1 MSERALDVAP
11 AWRAWVAENLLRD
24 EPAADVVLGLIES
37 GVPESLAHQVVEET
51 LRSPIFRAASPFARE
66 SRRLR
71 TLARLDRARWN
82 AKADPTGIERIPY
95 PGNEVFFERYWA
107 AGAPVVFAG
116 MTEGWKAHQSWQLA
130 ALAERFGD
138 VPVDIT
144 DGRASN
150 PNYDMEHKKH
160 IRTVLLREYI
170 ERIRA
175 TEGESNDFY
184 MVANN
189 RNTQKGLAGVFDD
202 IALPP
207 RLFRDDLAAGSA
219 FWLGPAGTV
228 TPLHHDTSNILFFQ
242 LIGRKRYRMIAPLE
256 LAVLDGAQAM
266 YAGVDPEK
274 PDLERYPWWSKITV
288 RDFVLEPGD
297 ALFIPVG
304 WWHHVRALDVSVSLA
319 LNAFRQENQY
329 DWYVPARD

>member
-1 MSERALDVAP
+1 MSEREIDVAP
-11 AWRAWVAENLLRD
+11 AWRTWVAENLLRG
-24 EPAADVVLGLIES
+24 EPTPDVVRGLMES
-37 GVPESLAHQVVEET
+37 GVPEELAHAVVHET

-71 TLARLDRARWN
+71 TFARLDRERWHGVP
-82 AKADPTGIERIPY
+82 DPRGVERIAY
-95 PGNEVFFERYWA
+95 PGNEAFFTRYWA
-107 AGAPVVFAG
+107 PGAPVVFTG
-116 MTEGWKAHQSWQLA
+116 MTQGWRAHETWQLPS
-130 ALAERFGD
+130 LAKRFGD
-138 VPVDIT
+138 VEVDIT

-160 IRTVLLREYI
+160 IRTVRLRDYVA
-170 ERIRA
+170 RILA

-189 RNTQKGLAGVFDD
+189 RNTQKGLGAIFED
-202 IALPP
+202 ITLPP
-207 RLFRDDLAAGSA
+207 DLFRDDVASGSA

-228 TPLHHDTSNILFFQ
+228 TPLHHDNSNILFFQ
-242 LIGRKRYRMIAPLE
+242 LIGRKRYRMIAPME
-256 LAVLDGAQAM
+256 LAVLDGARAM
-266 YAGVDPEK
+266 YGGVDPEN
-274 PDLERYPWWSKITV
+274 PDLARYPWWPHITV

-319 LNAFRQENQY
+319 LNSFQTKNVYPYYAPSQ
-329 DWYVPARD
+329 D

>member
-1 MSERALDVAP
+1 MSERVVDVAP
-11 AWRAWVAENLLRD
+11 AWRAWVAENLLRN
-24 EPAADVVLGLIES
+24 EPAADVVAGLMES
-37 GVPESLAHQVVEET
+37 GVPESLAQEVVNET
-51 LRSPIFRAASPFARE
+51 LHSPIFRAAMPFARE

-71 TLARLDRARWN
+71 TFARLDRERWKGQAN
-82 AKADPTGIERIPY
+82 PTGIERVAY
-95 PGNEVFFERYWA
+95 PGNEAFFARYWA
-107 AGAPVVFAG
+107 AGTPVVFTG
-116 MTEGWKAHQSWQLA
+116 MTEGWKAHQTWRLP

-144 DGRASN
+144 DGRSSN

-160 IRTVLLREYI
+160 IRTVLLRDYVA
-170 ERIRA
+170 RILA
-175 TEGESNDFY
+175 TSGESNDFY

-189 RNTQKGLAGVFDD
+189 RNTQKGLSGVLDD

-207 RLFRDDLAAGSA
+207 DLFREDVSSGSA

-228 TPLHHDTSNILFFQ
+228 TPLHHDNSNILFFQ

-256 LAVLDGAQAM
+256 IALLDGAQAM
-266 YAGVDPEK
+266 YGGVDPEN
-274 PDLERYPWWSKITV
+274 PDLDRYPWWSEITV

-319 LNAFRQENQY
+319 LNAFPKDNHY
-329 DWYVPARD
+329 AFYAPSRD